1 MFAVVSYFLCALAS
15 DLLLSLSLRSLMS
28 QIFAAYCVLEGVCVS
43 YFYFLTADDLVPSYL
58 RMIFKRVKRSPTLS
72 KSQSGKLRMISNPL
86 QVSLLVRSGLLL
98 PLRVGF

>member
-1 MFAVVSYFLCALAS
+1 
-15 DLLLSLSLRSLMS
+15 MS